1 MLATD
6 LANQSDTGAATMKF
20 TSRIWVVLS
29 VCLAVLIWAAPARAD
44 LAEYV
49 KKADDSF
56 AWKLK
61 EKNDNNGNRIYG
73 LELISQKWHDIIWD
87 HRLYVYLHKD
97 AKPGK
102 TMVLMNTGALKPLES
117 HFVGIEMSR
126 QCQTPVAILYDIPK
140 QPLFGDKK
148 EDALIAETFVRFL
161 ETRDDSWP
169 LLFPMVKSVV
179 KAMDALQAFTK
190 EEWKE
195 PVQDFVVT
203 GASKR
208 GWTTWLTAATGDP
221 RVKAIAPMVI
231 DVLDMVNQ
239 MKHQN
244 ADFGRPSDQ
253 VHDYVE
259 RGLVPLP
266 NTEDAQRLWRMVDP
280 YSYRDKLTLPKLMI
294 LGNNDPYW
302 ATDALNLYWD
312 GLRGPRYVTY
322 VPNAGHDLQQD
333 KNPDRARAIGAL
345 AGFTRHIAA
354 DKPMPKLDWKHDDAG
369 GKLRLVVDAS
379 PAPVSARL
387 WVATAPTRD
396 FRESRWEEHK
406 ARTREA
412 RVVGEVDPPKEGCL
426 AFYGDLEYEIGGLKY
441 HLCTQIR
448 IAGEPVKK

>member
-1 MLATD
+1 MRLLSRAALAAGVG
-6 LANQSDTGAATMKF
+6 LA
-20 TSRIWVVLS
+20 
-29 VCLAVLIWAAPARAD
+29 LAWAVPARAD

-49 KKADDSF
+49 KKPDDAF

-61 EKNDNNGNRIYG
+61 EKNDNNGNRVFG

-87 HRLYVYLHKD
+87 HNLYVYLHKD

-102 TMVLMNTGALKPLES
+102 TMVLMNTGAMRPES
-117 HFVGIEMSR
+117 HLVGMEISR
-126 QCQTPVAILYDIPK
+126 QCGTPVAVLYDVPK

-161 ETRDDSWP
+161 ETKDDSWP

-190 EEWKE
+190 EELKE

-231 DVLDMVNQ
+231 DVLDMVSQ

-244 ADFGRPSDQ
+244 QDFGRPSDQ

-266 NTEDAQRLWRMVDP
+266 DTDEARRLWRMVDP

-312 GLRGPRYVTY
+312 GLKGPKYVAY

-333 KNPDRARAIGAL
+333 KNADRARAVGAL

-354 DKPMPKLDWKHDDAG
+354 DKPMPKLDWKHEDAA

-396 FRESRWEEHK
+396 FREARWEERP
-406 ARTREA
+406 AATREG
-412 RVVGEVDPPKEGCL
+412 RVAGEVEPPREGCV
-426 AFYGDLEYEIGGLKY
+426 AFYGDLEYEIDGLKY